1 MVENNQ
7 QSLSVKQMVSLRV
20 DEVRA
25 KNSQVRQQFSEIEAL
40 AHSIVREGQIQPI
53 VVSPKNSEGYYVIQ
67 QGERRWRACQ
77 LAKVARIEAIIN
89 DPKSNEL
96 DEVAGELIEN
106 IQREALMPLEIAQAL
121 QRFVQQGWQQKEIA
135 ERLGKNSSFVSTHL
149 SLLKMADCING
160 LYQANVTRD
169 IETLN
174 NLRQLYELEPDEV
187 REICQMALEQG
198 ITRQQSREWLN
209 AGKKR
214 AGKVV
219 RGAKVTHQVDAVP
232 AIEIASTEVVALE
245 PSVAVE
251 PVIEPMVADDVLV
264 DKARRLSTPES
275 KEIQP
280 LTSVLSSASKDI
292 EGVTNPPQDDVRVLI
307 DKSPSTQS
315 DSTIE
320 YVPEESQLSD
330 FEEASW
336 RRVAAEELRIV
347 INLLSETDFQS
358 GVLLLDRV
366 DQQADYV
373 WAEVYQGGQAKK
385 VRVPVADVELVRIES
400 ETVK

>member
-264 DKARRLSTPES
+264 DKARRLSIPES

-307 DKSPSTQS
+307 DKPLSTQS

-320 YVPEESQLSD
+320 YVSEESQLSD

>member
-307 DKSPSTQS
+307 DKPLSTQS

>member
-307 DKSPSTQS
+307 DKSLSTQS